1 MGPGPFVERRRITR
15 MNRDDPR
22 AGRHERRFGVE
33 LIRELPEGE
42 HAVRVE
48 TIYQLRGGGYVWV
61 MTHRD
66 TGERIE
72 AAAPLLAVIDSD
84 IGERA
89 SDLQQ
94 VHGVKVPLPGPTARA
109 LGEDTAML
117 LPWQLFLFDRECTL
131 VVEGPEDPSTA
142 FVVTRDL

>member
-1 MGPGPFVERRRITR
+1 MQ
-15 MNRDDPR
+15 RDEPP
-22 AGRHERRFGVE
+22 AGRHERRFGVG
-33 LIRELPEGE
+33 LIHDDLPEGE

-48 TIYQLRGGGYVWV
+48 NIYQLRGGGYVWV

-72 AAAPLLAVIDSD
+72 AAAPLLAVIGSD

-89 SDLQQ
+89 PDLQK

-109 LGEDTAML
+109 VGDDTAML
-117 LPWQLFLFDRECTL
+117 LPWKLFLFDRECTL
-131 VVEGPEDPSTA
+131 VVEGREEPEDPSTA
-142 FVVTRDL
+142 FVVTRDF